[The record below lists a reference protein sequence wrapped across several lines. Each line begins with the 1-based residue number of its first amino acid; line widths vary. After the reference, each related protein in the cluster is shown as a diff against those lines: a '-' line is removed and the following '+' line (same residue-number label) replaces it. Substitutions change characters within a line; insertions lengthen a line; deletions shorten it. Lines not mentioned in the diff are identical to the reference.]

1 MIFDPQVQSS
11 QHIHILGYV
20 YTKMVH
26 KAATAYATLKEHHRE
41 LSIIEELL
49 GQTYWRKGK
58 RAAWYER
65 RALILEKY
73 ISSDYELIKNGI
85 LQALADNFI
94 GIGMFSYLLHQ
105 LVLLPCFTVSRPSL
119 VRRLDRIQRKMKLH
133 PEEWIRCDVALK
145 SPSTI
150 EFTAKR
156 SDLRPGVKLNQ
167 NLRPM
172 MANVPLLTD
181 YFHIV
186 KPPEEE
192 VEMPD
197 SKDPNVKVVQLV
209 SNLNKDLVHTEQ
221 C

>member
-1 MIFDPQVQSS
+1 MIFGPQVQSS
-11 QHIHILGYV
+11 QHILGYV
-20 YTKMVH
+20 FTKMVH

-41 LSIIEELL
+41 LSIVEDLL
-49 GQTYWRKGK
+49 GQIYWRKGK

-73 ISSDYELIKNGI
+73 ISSDYELIKDGI
-85 LQALADNFI
+85 LQALADNLI
-94 GIGMFSYLLHQ
+94 RVGMFSYLLHQ
-105 LVLLPCFTVSRPSL
+105 LVLLPRFTVSRPSL

-133 PEEWIRCDVALK
+133 PEKWIKCDVALK

-181 YFHIV
+181 YFQLV
-186 KPPEEE
+186 KPPEEEE